1 MSGEDSDRGL
11 SCSIPTQVAILLTFA
26 PFSLAMINA
35 LNYPVGIVHTFI
47 KGCHDAH

>member
-1 MSGEDSDRGL
+1 
-11 SCSIPTQVAILLTFA
+11 VAILLTFE

-35 LNYPVGIVHTFI
+35 LNYPVGIAHTFI